1 MSEELERELMLSAL
15 IDAEMDAEE
24 NGDESNLTVEQRE
37 IIRLQKQVSALQFR
51 LFAPDVSPV
60 PPTAE
65 PLWNLKQ
72 ILDLIDYST
81 TSTVF
86 EVATAR
92 DEVNQLRDLFQAHM
106 PDGQPRCLDE
116 NPLPPSGPLSDPEG
130 VFEAMGMDEPK
141 FTADRIVYEDNQGG
155 DAWGEII
162 RFIHA

>member
-1 MSEELERELMLSAL
+1 MS
-15 IDAEMDAEE
+15 
-24 NGDESNLTVEQRE
+24 
-37 IIRLQKQVSALQFR
+37 
-51 LFAPDVSPV
+51 DVSPV

>member
-1 MSEELERELMLSAL
+1 MK
-15 IDAEMDAEE
+15 
-24 NGDESNLTVEQRE
+24 
-37 IIRLQKQVSALQFR
+37 IRRKA
-51 LFAPDVSPV
+51 DVSPV

-141 FTADRIVYEDNQGG
+141 FPPTKKE
-155 DAWGEII
+155 GE
-162 RFIHA
+162 

>member
-1 MSEELERELMLSAL
+1 
-15 IDAEMDAEE
+15 
-24 NGDESNLTVEQRE
+24 
-37 IIRLQKQVSALQFR
+37 
-51 LFAPDVSPV
+51 
-60 PPTAE
+60 
-65 PLWNLKQ
+65 
-72 ILDLIDYST
+72 
-81 TSTVF
+81 
-86 EVATAR
+86 
-92 DEVNQLRDLFQAHM
+92 M